1 MMCIQASEAKP
12 KMQALCPAK
21 LPFERLPYGKI
32 QHVPAKRWLGGPTQ
46 KKAEKIKVQTFTV
59 TILGPSAGG
68 ALLEIALAKA

>member
-21 LPFERLPYGKI
+21 LPFERLPYGKSSTFP
-32 QHVPAKRWLGGPTQ
+32 QNGGSEGQPKRKL
-46 KKAEKIKVQTFTV
+46 KKIEVQSFTV